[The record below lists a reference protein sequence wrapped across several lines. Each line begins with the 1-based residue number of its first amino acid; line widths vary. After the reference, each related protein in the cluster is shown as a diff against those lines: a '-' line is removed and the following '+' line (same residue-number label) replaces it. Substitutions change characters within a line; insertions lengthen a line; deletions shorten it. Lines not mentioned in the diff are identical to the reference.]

1 MVNITRKLLI
11 MLKNLWNNSI
21 GNKMAIQI
29 TEVSKYLQQNNS
41 ETITN
46 KYDKNYLKSY
56 YRSY

>member
-29 TEVSKYLQQNNS
+29 MEVSKYLQQNNS

-46 KYDKNYLKSY
+46 KYDKNYLNSY

>member
-1 MVNITRKLLI
+1 

-29 TEVSKYLQQNNS
+29 TEASKYLQQNNS

-46 KYDKNYLKSY
+46 KYDKNYLNSY